1 MLASILI
8 KHTDEDSAKRNA
20 SVVRNSLDGA
30 NADKSCRILGPAPA
44 SLARLKNEY
53 RFQILVKSASRKKL
67 REMLELGL
75 HLAENNGA
83 EMRHIYTEIDPVN
96 LM

>member
-1 MLASILI
+1 
-8 KHTDEDSAKRNA
+8 
-20 SVVRNSLDGA
+20 
-30 NADKSCRILGPAPA
+30 
-44 SLARLKNEY
+44 LKGEY
-53 RFQILVKSASRKKL
+53 RIQLLVKSTSRKKL
-67 REMLELGL
+67 REMLEMGL

>member
-8 KHTDEDSAKRNA
+8 KNTDEDAAKRNA
-20 SVVRNSLDGA
+20 NLVRNSLDAA

-44 SLARLKNEY
+44 SISRLKGEY
-53 RFQILVKSASRKKL
+53 RIQLLVKSTSRKKL
-67 REMLELGL
+67 REMLEMGL